1 MQSCYYKESDQ
12 NTHTRRNREE
22 SLAREMS
29 AEMFEMMMMCGGEA
43 PAKSEKTQ
51 FDGAELRNVF
61 VLSRHDE

>member
-29 AEMFEMMMMCGGEA
+29 AEMFEMMMMCGGEQ
-43 PAKSEKTQ
+43 KEGNKTSTSSQ
-51 FDGAELRNVF
+51 KRKDTV
-61 VLSRHDE
+61 